1 MGMRGETREEY
12 AVRVAR
18 AEDVVAREWAQFQG
32 VVDDRGRAACQDDWP
47 TFHQMRISQF
57 LTWPLE
63 LLDSYAADLTEAELT
78 GRNLL
83 TEKYARMMAT
93 TAPQRYR
100 RELAP
105 RLPPLSEDRLAL
117 QEEIIAAQVDWA
129 ADFMRR
135 YPHLGAGMRVL
146 RSGDD
151 SEQATSF
158 ETYLRGELGTYSE
171 RTLAGYRD
179 LVASEREAGRNLTEQ
194 TVRLTALLSG
204 YDGLAQAEEALASP
218 DATPDR

>member
-1 MGMRGETREEY
+1 MNQS
-12 AVRVAR
+12 AR
-18 AEDVVAREWAQFQG
+18 AAQARRLERAEAIVTAEWEQFQRVNNDG
-32 VVDDRGRAACQDDWP
+32 GPAECQGNWP
-47 TFHQMRISQF
+47 MFHQMRISQF